1 MGFGFQVEVTGVSQP
16 GLPLPSMVEVHER
29 LGEPT
34 TFRVNYAVDIGD
46 PDMTLVSN
54 QHLGPG
60 ADVAVVVAVG
70 QERHVLV
77 KGPVHGQR
85 IRLVHGGSGSWL
97 DVCGSDR
104 SIEMDRALKREVW
117 DGVRSSDVVR
127 TIVKRHGLEADVEET
142 RDEHQERK
150 HTLVQVETDLRFVR
164 RLARWY
170 GYLFWVTTDPAGKS
184 TAHFRRPPLQGTP
197 AARLVVSRR
206 EPSQPTI
213 ASLDIAWDVE
223 RATRIEAR
231 QLDVNS
237 KNVIDGGVSVSPLA
251 PLGTRPLSS
260 LAGGGRSTQVV
271 AVVDTVGDLAQRAE
285 ATLIQEGWFVE
296 ASCDTSLNALG
307 RLVRAHTVIE
317 VLGAGSIHSGKY
329 LVSAV
334 RHAIDAHGHVMELKL
349 CRNAW
354 GAQ

>member
-1 MGFGFQVEVTGVSQP
+1 MGLGFQVEVTGVAEP

-46 PDMTLVSN
+46 QDMTLLSN
-54 QHLGPG
+54 KHLGPG
-60 ADVAVVVAVG
+60 AEIAVVVGVE

-97 DVCGSDR
+97 DVCGSDK
-104 SIEMDRALKREVW
+104 SIEMDRELKREVW

-127 TIVKRHGLEADVEET
+127 AIVKRHGLVDDIEET

-150 HTLVQVETDLRFVR
+150 HTLVQVDTDLRFVR

-170 GYLFWVTTDPAGKS
+170 GYLFWVTTDAAGQS
-184 TAHFRRPPLQGTP
+184 TGHFRRPPLQGAP
-197 AARLVVSRR
+197 AAQLVINRR
-206 EPSQPTI
+206 DPSQPTI
-213 ASLDIAWDVE
+213 ATLDIAWDVE

-231 QLDVNS
+231 QLDVNT

-251 PLGTRPLSS
+251 ALGTRPLSA
-260 LAGGGRSTQVV
+260 LAGGTRTTQVIA
-271 AVVDTVGDLAQRAE
+271 AVDGVGALAQRAE
-285 ATLIQEGWFVE
+285 AALIQEGWFVE

-307 RLVRAHTVIE
+307 KLVRAHTVIE
-317 VLGAGSIHSGKY
+317 VVGAGRVHSGKY
-329 LVSAV
+329 LVAGV
-334 RHAIDAHGHVMELKL
+334 RHAIDVHGHVMELKL